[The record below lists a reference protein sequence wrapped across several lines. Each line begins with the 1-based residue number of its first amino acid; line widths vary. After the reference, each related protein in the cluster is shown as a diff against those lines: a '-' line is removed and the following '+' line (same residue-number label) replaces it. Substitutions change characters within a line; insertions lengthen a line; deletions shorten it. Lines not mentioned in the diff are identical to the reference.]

1 MIFLYI
7 KAIKI
12 EEENM
17 IKILENK
24 LHNEIPLTKFMDLK
38 ILKYNEKKLITTAP
52 LNKNIN
58 DKGTAFGGSL
68 ATLTIISAW
77 SICWLITKELNLN
90 SNNIVVIK
98 NEHSYRKPVTKELIC
113 HTIKPNQNDIEK
125 LKNKLLEKK
134 SASIKI
140 NSQIIENGEICVDF
154 VGYYV
159 IKI

>member
-1 MIFLYI
+1 
-7 KAIKI
+7 
-12 EEENM
+12 M

-38 ILKYNEKKLITTAP
+38 ITKYDEKELITIAP

-68 ATLTIISAW
+68 ATMTIISSW
-77 SICWLITKELNLN
+77 SICWLISKELGFD

-98 NEHSYRKPVTKELIC
+98 NENSYKKPVTKDIIC
-113 HTIKPNQNDIEK
+113 HTTKPTIEQLNILKEK
-125 LKNKLLEKK
+125 LEKKK

-140 NSQIIENGEICVDF
+140 YSKIIEDGEICVEF
-154 VGYYV
+154 EGYYV
-159 IKI
+159 IKL

>member
-1 MIFLYI
+1 
-7 KAIKI
+7 
-12 EEENM
+12 M

-38 ILKYNEKKLITTAP
+38 ITKYDEKELITIAP

-68 ATLTIISAW
+68 ATLTIISGW
-77 SICWLITKELNLN
+77 SICWLISKELEIN
-90 SNNIVVIK
+90 SENIVVIK

-113 HTIKPNQNDIEK
+113 HTKRPTKDEIEN
-125 LKNKLLEKK
+125 LKNKLLLKK

-140 NSQIIENGEICVDF
+140 SSQIIEDDEVCVDF
-154 VGYYV
+154 TGYYV

>member
-1 MIFLYI
+1 
-7 KAIKI
+7 
-12 EEENM
+12 M

-38 ILKYNEKKLITTAP
+38 ITKYDEKELITIAP

-68 ATLTIISAW
+68 ATLTIISGW
-77 SICWLITKELNLN
+77 SICWLISKELEIN
-90 SNNIVVIK
+90 SENIVVIK

-113 HTIKPNQNDIEK
+113 HTKRPTKDEIEN
-125 LKNKLLEKK
+125 LKNKLLLKK

-140 NSQIIENGEICVDF
+140 SSQIIEGGEVCVDF
-154 VGYYV
+154 TGYYV

>member
-1 MIFLYI
+1 
-7 KAIKI
+7 
-12 EEENM
+12 M

-38 ILKYNEKKLITTAP
+38 ITKYDEKELITIAP

-68 ATLTIISAW
+68 ATLTIISGW
-77 SICWLITKELNLN
+77 SICWLISKELEIN
-90 SNNIVVIK
+90 SENIVVIK

-113 HTIKPNQNDIEK
+113 HTKRPTKDEIEN
-125 LKNKLLEKK
+125 LKNKLLLKK

-140 NSQIIENGEICVDF
+140 SSQIIEDGEVCVDF
-154 VGYYV
+154 TGYYV

>member
-1 MIFLYI
+1 
-7 KAIKI
+7 
-12 EEENM
+12 M

-38 ILKYNEKKLITTAP
+38 ITKYDEKELITIAP

-68 ATLTIISAW
+68 ATLTIISGW
-77 SICWLITKELNLN
+77 SICWLISKELEIN
-90 SNNIVVIK
+90 SENIVVIK

-113 HTIKPNQNDIEK
+113 HTKRPTKDEIEN
-125 LKNKLLEKK
+125 LKNKLLLKK

-140 NSQIIENGEICVDF
+140 SSQIIEDGEICVDF
-154 VGYYV
+154 TGYYV

>member
-1 MIFLYI
+1 
-7 KAIKI
+7 
-12 EEENM
+12 M

-38 ILKYNEKKLITTAP
+38 ITKYNEKELITIAP

-68 ATLTIISAW
+68 ATLTIISGW
-77 SICWLITKELNLN
+77 SICWLISKELEIN
-90 SNNIVVIK
+90 SENIVVIK
-98 NEHSYRKPVTKELIC
+98 NEHSYRKPVKKELIC
-113 HTIKPNQNDIEK
+113 HTKRPTKDEIEN
-125 LKNKLLEKK
+125 LKNKLLLKK

-140 NSQIIENGEICVDF
+140 SSQIIEDGEICVDF
-154 VGYYV
+154 TGYYV